1 MTQSQTT
8 PVMILVAIMLPP
20 GASQCLNNNGGCDT
34 LTDCSDIEGQFECG
48 PCPNGYT
55 DRRSEVGYAGDSLL
69 SVCRNVNE

>member
-1 MTQSQTT
+1 
-8 PVMILVAIMLPP
+8 MILVAIMLPP